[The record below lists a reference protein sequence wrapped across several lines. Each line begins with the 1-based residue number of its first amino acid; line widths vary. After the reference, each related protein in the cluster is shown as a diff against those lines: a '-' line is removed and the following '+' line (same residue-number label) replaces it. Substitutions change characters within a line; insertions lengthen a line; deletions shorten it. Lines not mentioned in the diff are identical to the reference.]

1 MLRFLIFL
9 ELLCLLGPAIAL
21 LFYAWWFAFPVLIA
35 SFWGHRF
42 ITTDEFLLLVM
53 VFGGSW
59 GMVSLSNLSFHLLH
73 KQPWA
78 GTKVQWFG
86 LVLGVLASAVACFV
100 SYGSWIMVIFLL
112 PMVALVHLLVLQ
124 IKRTSVINFYLS

>member
-1 MLRFLIFL
+1 MLRFLIFI
-9 ELLCLLGPAIAL
+9 ELLCLLSPAVIL
-21 LFYAWWFAFPVLIA
+21 LFYAWCFAVPVLIA
-35 SFWGHRF
+35 GFWGHHF
-42 ITTDEFLLLVM
+42 ITTDELLFLVM

-59 GMVSLSNLSFHLLH
+59 GMISLSNLSFHLLH

-112 PMVALVHLLVLQ
+112 PMVALAHLLFLQ
-124 IKRTSVINFYLS
+124 ARKTSAINFYLP